1 MVTTK
6 KPKAATS
13 AHAFDEQTAVTKK
26 LPKLKIEHLKRV
38 DPLTDNQSS
47 AFHAYHKDRNLIL
60 SGSAGTGKTFL
71 SMYLA
76 LREVLEGKSPYKK
89 VIIIRSIVPTRDIG
103 FLPGDEQEKKEV
115 YMLPY
120 IDICTELFGEKNAF
134 ERLFE
139 NGQIEF
145 LTTSFIRGTT
155 LNNCVI
161 ILDEMQNCVFREL
174 DTVITRVGNNAR
186 FIMCG
191 DYYQS
196 DFDKDKD
203 KQGIV
208 GFMKIVEAMN
218 SFHHVEFKWAD
229 IVRSDFVRDYIVTKE
244 TLKISS

>member
-1 MVTTK
+1 MAQKPTEVTTK
-6 KPKAATS
+6 KPPR
-13 AHAFDEQTAVTKK
+13 VR
-26 LPKLKIEHLKRV
+26 LEHLARI
-38 DPLTDNQSS
+38 DPLTDNQSK
-47 AFHAYHKDRNLIL
+47 AFHAYHKGRNLVL

-71 SMYLA
+71 SMFLA
-76 LREVLEGKSPYKK
+76 LREVLQANSQYKK
-89 VIIIRSIVPTRDIG
+89 VVIVRSIVPTRDIG
-103 FLPGDEQEKKEV
+103 FLPGDEEEKKEV

-120 IDICTELFGEKNAF
+120 IDICQELIGDKLAF
-134 ERLFE
+134 ERLQA

-155 LNNCVI
+155 LNNCII

-203 KQGIV
+203 KGGIID
-208 GFMKIVEAMN
+208 FMNIVDRMT
-218 SFHHVEFKWAD
+218 SFEHIEFKWQD

-244 TLKISS
+244 TYLRK

>member
-1 MVTTK
+1 MTK
-6 KPKAATS
+6 HNTSVPIEAA
-13 AHAFDEQTAVTKK
+13 TKK
-26 LPKLKIEHLKRV
+26 LPRLKIEHLKRV
-38 DPLTDNQSS
+38 DPLTDNQSK
-47 AFHAYHKDRNLIL
+47 AFHSYHKDRNMIL
-60 SGSAGTGKTFL
+60 SGAAGTGKTFL

-76 LREVLEGKSPYKK
+76 LREVLENKSPYKK
-89 VIIIRSIVPTRDIG
+89 VVIVRSIVPTRDIG

-134 ERLFE
+134 ERLFD

-208 GFMKIVEAMN
+208 NFMRIVDSMN
-218 SFHHVEFKWAD
+218 SFDHIEFKWPD

-244 TLKISS
+244 TLKITS

>member
-1 MVTTK
+1 MANTTK
-6 KPKAATS
+6 
-13 AHAFDEQTAVTKK
+13 AVEGTIKK
-26 LPKLKIEHLKRV
+26 LPKLKIEHLQKV
-38 DPLTDNQSS
+38 DPLTDNQSK
-47 AFHAYHKDRNLIL
+47 AFHGYHKGRNLIL
-60 SGSAGTGKTFL
+60 SGSAGTGKTFIA
-71 SMYLA
+71 MYLA
-76 LREVLEGKSPYKK
+76 LREVLEGKGPYKK
-89 VIIIRSIVPTRDIG
+89 VVIVRSIVPTRDIG

-120 IDICTELFGEKNAF
+120 IDICQELFGVKDAF
-134 ERLFE
+134 QRLFD

-174 DTVITRVGNNAR
+174 DTVITRVGQTAK

-196 DFDKDKD
+196 DFDKKTDRE
-203 KQGIV
+203 GILN
-208 GFMKIVEAMN
+208 FLKIVNSMN
-218 SFHHVEFKWAD
+218 SFTSIEFAWAD

-244 TLKISS
+244 SLKIA